1 MYSKKQLR
9 TKILQIRDALTEEQ
23 RQIDS
28 AKITEKV
35 LASEEYKNAETILTY
50 ASFRSEVNTFPLI
63 EYALKDGKKVYV
75 PRIEEEIR
83 DDGTKVKSMEFYRIV
98 SKDELKRG
106 YWGVPEPEAEVERLF
121 SIGTNKTKDNI
132 LQEENGISLVKS
144 SLLIL
149 LPGAV
154 FDKNGNRIGYGG
166 GFYDR
171 YFAGL
176 RLQKITTTVET
187 DMMADTEISVCKMA
201 LAFDCQVVEQG
212 MIPVEEHDVQ
222 VDVIVTEQGIYE
234 NILYGIGAPTE
245 K

>member
-35 LASEEYKNAETILTY
+35 LASEEYQNSKIILTY
-50 ASFRSEVNTFPLI
+50 ASFRSEVNTFLLMEQAI
-63 EYALKDGKKVYV
+63 KDGKKVYV
-75 PRIEEEIR
+75 PRIEEEVQE
-83 DDGTKVKSMEFYRIV
+83 DGTRVKSMEFYQIL
-98 SKDELKRG
+98 STDELQEG
-106 YWGVPEPEAEVERLF
+106 YWGVPEPEAEVERMF
-121 SIGTNKTKDNI
+121 SIGTNKTEDNI

-144 SLLIL
+144 SLLII

-171 YFAGL
+171 YLAG
-176 RLQKITTTVET
+176 R
-187 DMMADTEISVCKMA
+187 DTGIPVCNMA

-234 NILYGIGAPTE
+234 TILYGIGNPTE

>member
-1 MYSKKQLR
+1 M
-9 TKILQIRDALTEEQ
+9 RDALTKEQ

-28 AKITEKV
+28 AKIVEKV
-35 LASEEYKNAETILTY
+35 LASEEYQNAKTILTY

-63 EYALKDGKKVYV
+63 EYALKDGKRVYV
-75 PRIEEEIR
+75 PRIEEEIQE
-83 DDGTKVKSMEFYRIV
+83 DGTRVKSMEFYQIF
-98 SKDELKRG
+98 STDELQEG
-106 YWGVPEPEAEVERLF
+106 YWGVPEPEAEVERMF

-171 YFAGL
+171 YLTGL
-176 RLQKITTTVET
+176 RLQKITTKAAADITLAT
-187 DMMADTEISVCKMA
+187 DIMTGTEISVCKMA

-212 MIPVEEHDVQ
+212 MIPVEEYDVQ

-234 NILYGIGAPTE
+234 II
-245 K
+245 